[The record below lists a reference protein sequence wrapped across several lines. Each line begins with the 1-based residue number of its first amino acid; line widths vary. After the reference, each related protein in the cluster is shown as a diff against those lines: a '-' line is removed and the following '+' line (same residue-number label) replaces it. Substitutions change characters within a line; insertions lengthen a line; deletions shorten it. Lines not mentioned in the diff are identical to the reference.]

1 MTIYELI
8 EIENNH
14 LFDTK
19 LFNKQDRLENYL
31 YSRFDDTQVYY
42 LLTFGHISFDNI
54 EVHLY
59 EKELS

>member
-8 EIENNH
+8 EIENNC

-19 LFNKQDRLENYL
+19 LFNKQDRLESYL
-31 YSRFDDTQVYY
+31 YSRFDDDQVYY
-42 LLTFGHISFDNI
+42 LLTFGHISFYNI

>member
-8 EIENNH
+8 EIENNR
-14 LFDTK
+14 LFGTK

-31 YSRFDDTQVYY
+31 YSRFDDEQVYY

>member
-8 EIENNH
+8 EIENNR
-14 LFDTK
+14 LFGTK

-31 YSRFDDTQVYY
+31 YSRFDDDQVYY

>member
-14 LFDTK
+14 LFETK
-19 LFNKQDRLENYL
+19 LFNKKDRLENFL
-31 YSRFDDTQVYY
+31 YSRFDDDQAHY
-42 LLTFGHISFDNI
+42 LLIFGHISFDNI

>member
-31 YSRFDDTQVYY
+31 YSRFDNDQVYY
-42 LLTFGHISFDNI
+42 LLKFGHISFDNI
-54 EVHLY
+54 EVYLY
-59 EKELS
+59 EKEMS

>member
-1 MTIYELI
+1 MTIYEII

-31 YSRFDDTQVYY
+31 YLRFDDDQVYY

>member
-8 EIENNH
+8 EIENNR

-31 YSRFDDTQVYY
+31 YSRFDDDQVYY
-42 LLTFGHISFDNI
+42 LLKFGYISFENI

-59 EKELS
+59 EKEVS

>member
-1 MTIYELI
+1 MKIYEII

-19 LFNKQDRLENYL
+19 LFNKHDRLENYL
-31 YSRFDDTQVYY
+31 YSRFDDDQVYY

-54 EVHLY
+54 EVYLY

>member
-8 EIENNH
+8 EIENNR

-19 LFNKQDRLENYL
+19 LFNKKDRLENYL
-31 YSRFDDTQVYY
+31 YSRFDDEQVHY

-54 EVHLY
+54 EAYLY
-59 EKELS
+59 EKEVS

>member
-8 EIENNH
+8 EIENNR

-31 YSRFDDTQVYY
+31 YSRFDDEQVYY

-59 EKELS
+59 EKEMS

>member
-8 EIENNH
+8 EIENNR

-19 LFNKQDRLENYL
+19 LFNKRDRLENYL
-31 YSRFDDTQVYY
+31 YSRFDDDQVYY
-42 LLTFGHISFDNI
+42 LLTFSHISFDNI
-54 EVHLY
+54 EVNLY

>member
-8 EIENNH
+8 EIENNR

-19 LFNKQDRLENYL
+19 LFNKQDRLERYL
-31 YSRFDDTQVYY
+31 YSRFDDDQAYN

-54 EVHLY
+54 EVYLY

>member
-8 EIENNH
+8 EIENNR

-31 YSRFDDTQVYY
+31 YSRFDDDQVYY
-42 LLTFGHISFDNI
+42 LLTFAHISFENI
-54 EVHLY
+54 EVYLY